1 MNPLLFRV
9 LPRNAQRKLLLRY
22 IRFNEEKL
30 RDVKIYVAESRA
42 DVRAALTLVHDVYSA
57 KGKIKTNAARLHVT
71 KHNALPS
78 TLIFIA
84 KKGDRVIGTT
94 SLVQDSPIGLPI
106 DSMQR
111 KGLDELRA
119 QNLLLCEA
127 VSTVCDE
134 EYRGTGLIFYLYR
147 AMMHTA
153 LRANFD
159 RMVMSAQPKGMLIY
173 EELLCCE
180 RFGELAYHPS
190 FTNAQPSGALQLNL
204 KTCEGRGYE
213 RFDGLAPYERTP
225 HYIFYGKKVPQI
237 ELPEDLTVSAERLE
251 ASAALIKAR
260 FDLFRTLPR
269 DERHYFR
276 HVVPNVL
283 WPVLSS
289 MHIRSALPI
298 RGAAL
303 PESVG

>member
-22 IRFNEEKL
+22 VRFNEEKL
-30 RDVKIYVAESRA
+30 RDVRIYMAESRA
-42 DVRAALTLVHDVYSA
+42 DVRAALGLVHEVYAA
-57 KGKIKTNAARLHVT
+57 KGKIKPNAAKLHVT

-84 KKGDRVIGTT
+84 KKGDRVVGTT
-94 SLVQDSPIGLPI
+94 SLVQDSPIGLPL
-106 DSMQR
+106 DLMHR
-111 KGLDELRA
+111 KSVDEMRA
-119 QNLLLCEA
+119 QNLSLCEA

-147 AMMHTA
+147 AMLHTA
-153 LRANFD
+153 ARANFD
-159 RMVMSAQPKGMLIY
+159 RMLMSAQPKGMLIY
-173 EELLCCE
+173 EELMVCE
-180 RFGELAYHPS
+180 RFGELAHHPS
-190 FTNAQPSGALQLNL
+190 FNNDHPSGALQLNL
-204 KTCEGRGYE
+204 KTCEGRAYE

-225 HYIFYGKKVPQI
+225 HHIFFGKKVPQI
-237 ELPEDLTVSAERLE
+237 ELPEDTSVSPERLE
-251 ASAALIKAR
+251 ASAALIKSR
-260 FDLFRTLPR
+260 FELFRTLPR

-276 HVVPNVL
+276 HVVPNVI

-289 MHIRSALPI
+289 MHIRSAMPI
-298 RGAAL
+298 GGAM